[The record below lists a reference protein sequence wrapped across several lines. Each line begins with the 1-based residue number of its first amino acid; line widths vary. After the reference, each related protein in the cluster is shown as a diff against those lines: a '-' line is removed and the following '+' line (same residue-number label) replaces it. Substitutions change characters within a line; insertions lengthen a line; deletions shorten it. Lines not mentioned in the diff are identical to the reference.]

1 MQNFG
6 PWPESRL
13 SDQNANGSMSLM
25 NRRLAVLFVALG
37 VLVVA
42 VYVASAGRSG
52 REERRT
58 QEAAFASAHPGAAG
72 TLVTLDV
79 DGMTCPGCAKS
90 VDEELRKVAGV
101 TACRVDLERHVAEV
115 RLADVDIEPQV
126 LVAAVHDAGYD
137 ARIER

>member
-6 PWPESRL
+6 PRRETPL
-13 SDQNANGSMSLM
+13 SGENANGSMGLM
-25 NRRLAVLFVALG
+25 NRRLAVLFVGLG

-52 REERRT
+52 RQERRA
-58 QEAAFASAHPGAAG
+58 QEAAFASANPGAAG

-90 VDEELRKVAGV
+90 VDQELRKVAGV

-115 RLADVDIEPQV
+115 RLANADFEPQV